1 MSIFKEVLDL
11 YSLYHKKNKSS
22 AHDRVD
28 QLTTLTNILE
38 DNFKFDKIISIET
51 GASKSWVDGMVGYYF
66 ASLANK
72 TKGEFH
78 SVDLSEITTE
88 VLEAYKNINP
98 ELQINHYTQDSVEFL
113 RNIQIIPN
121 LVHLDSWNV
130 DLTNPLPC
138 ALHGWREFEAI
149 ESKMPVGSIIIID
162 DNWFKGTYVS
172 WNIWENDKIIKTD
185 RIDVNYP
192 ILGKGAHIYQW
203 VNSGDKNWKLLSTPI
218 IGINNK
224 IVIQK
229 VK

>member
-1 MSIFKEVLDL
+1 MNIFKEVLDL
-11 YSLYHKKNKSS
+11 YSFYHKKNQSS
-22 AHDRVD
+22 AYDRID

-72 TKGEFH
+72 TKGEFY

-88 VLEAYKNINP
+88 VFEAYKNIDP

-113 RNIQIIPN
+113 KNIQIIPN

-172 WNIWENDKIIKTD
+172 WNIWENGKIIKTD
-185 RIDVNYP
+185 RIDINYP

-203 VNSGDKNWKLLSTPI
+203 VYSGDKNWKLLSTPI